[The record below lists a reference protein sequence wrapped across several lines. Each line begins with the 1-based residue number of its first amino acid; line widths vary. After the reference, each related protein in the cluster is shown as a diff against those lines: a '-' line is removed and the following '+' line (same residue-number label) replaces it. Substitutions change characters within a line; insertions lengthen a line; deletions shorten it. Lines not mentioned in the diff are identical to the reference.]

1 MFKPY
6 DKEITNSGSLWPNDG
21 KIELNS
27 VTMRY
32 RETLEPSLKDV
43 SIIIQPRM
51 KVGIVGRTGA
61 GKSSLLQAL
70 FRLCDLQEG
79 FIKIDDVDI
88 TQVGLH
94 ALRSNIAFI
103 PQSPFLMQGTIRE
116 NIDPFR
122 ETSDEEIEKVLKEVN
137 LLDHIKK
144 MKDGLETVVAESNNL
159 FSVG

>member
-1 MFKPY
+1 LFKPY